1 MAFRE
6 IRGVLLTRA
15 WLVRPFAVLMLLIS
29 PGPPSRAADLAEAPA
44 QAAAPDF
51 SVCSLGLRFEPGVPT
66 AKELPFRHVWY
77 GRFSGGRPYEN
88 KDAQGRVLI
97 DWVDQRVCFPSKQSC
112 DAWISQQRREF
123 HHPEGFWTCLPL
135 R

>member
-1 MAFRE
+1 MASKAVS
-6 IRGVLLTRA
+6 GVLVSGASVIRLCA
-15 WLVRPFAVLMLLIS
+15 ALALGFLAV
-29 PGPPSRAADLAEAPA
+29 PSRAADLAEAPA
-44 QAAAPDF
+44 AEF
-51 SVCSLGLRFEPGVPT
+51 SVCSLGLRFEPGVTT
-66 AKELPFRHVWY
+66 AKELPFKHVWY
-77 GRFSGGRPYEN
+77 GHFTGGWPYAD

-97 DWVDQRVCFPSKQSC
+97 NWVDQRFCFPSKPSC